1 MTEHAS
7 SYESLS
13 LFLFLFLF
21 LFLCASARV
30 HARVLLVS
38 FKPLFL

>member
-1 MTEHAS
+1 MTEHAI

-13 LFLFLFLF
+13 LFLF